1 MKKGTKKKDLIRKTK
16 IELLEKD
23 KFLLKLSK
31 AIVEAEKIKQ
41 EYVEKGLC
49 PYCSQK
55 VEQKDKKE
63 FCSDDHKTNYYGK
76 GKPKKYRSSNEPPD
90 FASILTN
97 RCSVLREGIK
107 KFELP
112 DFEPEETEEDL
123 SYIYSVLERGN
134 QDLDDDAQRDFST
147 ILIEEELWRKAG
159 FFESVQKGTKIYE
172 LLRIKQIKST
182 VLAIDDLAK
191 KELDRKKEEDQRLMR
206 REIVSPLLDEN
217 ERKEEKIERTQEE
230 EEKIDW
236 KARRELI
243 FARNY

>member
-1 MKKGTKKKDLIRKTK
+1 MKKRTKKKDLIRKTK

-76 GKPKKYRSSNEPPD
+76 GKPKKHRSSNEPPD

-159 FFESVQKGTKIYE
+159 FFEPVQKGTKIYE
-172 LLRIKQIKST
+172 LLHMKQIKGT
-182 VLAIDDLAK
+182 ILTLDGLAK
-191 KELDRKKEEDQRLMR
+191 LEMERREDEDARLMR
-206 REIVSPLLDEN
+206 KETISPLLDET
-217 ERKEEKIERTQEE
+217 EIIQLEKVRLEEE